1 MESKTV
7 KKSSFFLYIC
17 KVNAIFAD
25 KLYKL
30 TMKMNDSGMVVKCYL
45 KSELAGLYFPDLS
58 ADSAVRKLMRWIKRC
73 TDLMDELLKLDY
85 RPASHTFSARE
96 VRLIVYYLGEP

>member
-1 MESKTV
+1 
-7 KKSSFFLYIC
+7 
-17 KVNAIFAD
+17 
-25 KLYKL
+25 
-30 TMKMNDSGMVVKCYL
+30 MNDSGMVVKCYL